1 MSLDHLAA
9 SLANWTLAAPYYCL
23 RARPTPQMAMIAVE
37 EEQLSL
43 QIRMA
48 LHNCQE
54 GLDST
59 AVSIFVDIVVE
70 LTNSAVFVNST
81 NTSTKIETAMLSKRF
96 EH

>member
-9 SLANWTLAAPYYCL
+9 SLANSTLAASYYCL
-23 RARPTPQMAMIAVE
+23 RAGPTPQMAIIAVE

-43 QIRMA
+43 QIWME
-48 LHNCQE
+48 LQNCQE

-70 LTNSAVFVNST
+70 LTNSAVFDNST
-81 NTSTKIETAMLSKRF
+81 NTSTKIETAMLSKRI